1 MAQMPLHFCNG
12 SGIIVVGGEA
22 RVDAVDVDPLEDG
35 PYRDKYG
42 EYAASLGMTKESLA
56 SYNTR
61 LTITIDKVWMTPTGG

>member
-35 PYRDKYG
+35 PYQDKYG
-42 EYAASLGMTKESLA
+42 EYAASLGMTKEFLA